1 MKEDQE
7 LRAWTLLLYSIFH
20 KDKSTKI
27 EEIIKDYQ
35 FERLK
40 NYIENGVYNT

>member
-1 MKEDQE
+1 MKDQE
-7 LRAWTLLLYSIFH
+7 LRTWTLLLYSILY
-20 KDKSTKI
+20 KDKPTKI
-27 EEIIKDYQ
+27 DEIIRDYQ